1 MCVCV
6 CMYVCICMCTCVY
19 VCVCMFVYMCVC
31 VLETESTEEAKPSV
45 KKVKLE
51 PVHLKDFERQ
61 QLLQKGR

>member
-1 MCVCV
+1 
-6 CMYVCICMCTCVY
+6 MYVCVCMCTCVY
-19 VCVCMFVYMCVC
+19 MCVCLCVYVCVHVCVC
-31 VLETESTEEAKPSV
+31 VLETESTEGAKPSV